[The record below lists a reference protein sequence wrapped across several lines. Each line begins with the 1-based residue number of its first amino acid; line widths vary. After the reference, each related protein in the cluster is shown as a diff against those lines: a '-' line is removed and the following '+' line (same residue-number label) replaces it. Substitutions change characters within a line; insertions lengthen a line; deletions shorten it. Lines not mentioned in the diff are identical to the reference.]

1 MVNLDGSYLEG
12 GGQIV
17 RTALALSTILQK
29 SFEVKDIRKGRPQPG
44 LKNQHLFCIKALE
57 KLCNAQTEGAELG
70 STYLKY
76 LPGKIK
82 PKTISIDIGTA
93 GSITLLLQSLLI
105 PSIFS
110 PSKVRLKITGGTDTK
125 WSPQFDYFN
134 NIIIP
139 QLRRY
144 ADIEASLE
152 KRGYYPKGQGKVDIK
167 IKPKFKDI
175 KLSNESEHGLEMSE
189 KRSFSENTPKSSIS
203 DEAKLFQKEAPQIN
217 LTEQHKIV
225 QLKGISH
232 ASSDLQKANVAE
244 RQASSAKLHLS
255 KLNYPTDIQTQYQDT
270 LSTGSGITLWAIFSK
285 DPDEIDFLNPI
296 RLGVDSLGERGKR
309 AEDVG
314 KEAAEQL
321 LKEIYSRAPV
331 DKHLADNLT
340 PFLALT
346 GGKIKVSEIT
356 NHTLTNIYACEQFL
370 GNIFKVDKEN
380 NVIETKAF

>member
-1 MVNLDGSYLEG
+1 MVSLDGNHGEG
-12 GGQIV
+12 GGQII
-17 RTALALSTILQK
+17 RTALALSTIKQK
-29 SFEVKDIRKGRPQPG
+29 AFEISGIRKGRPQPG

-57 KLCNAQTEGAELG
+57 KLCNAQTEGAEPG
-70 STYLKY
+70 SQYLKY

-110 PSKVRLKITGGTDTK
+110 PSKLRLKITGGTDTK

-144 ADIEASLE
+144 ADIECSLE
-152 KRGYYPKGQGKVDIK
+152 KRGYYPKGQGNVDIK
-167 IKPKFKDI
+167 IKSKFKDI
-175 KLSNESEHGLEMSE
+175 K
-189 KRSFSENTPKSSIS
+189 
-203 DEAKLFQKEAPQIN
+203 EAPQIK
-217 LTEQHKIV
+217 LTEQYQIV

-232 ASSDLQKANVAE
+232 ASVDLQKANVAE

-255 KLNYPTDIQTQYQDT
+255 KLNCHIDIQTQYQDT
-270 LSTGSGITLWAIFSK
+270 ASTGSGITLWAIFSK
-285 DPDEIDFLNPI
+285 DPDEIDIFNPI
-296 RLGVDSLGERGKR
+296 RVGADSLGERGKR

-314 KEAAEQL
+314 REAAEQL
-321 LKEIYSRAPV
+321 IKEIYSRAPV
-331 DKHLADNLT
+331 DKHLADNLI

-346 GGKIKVSEIT
+346 GSKIKTSEIT
-356 NHTLTNIYACEQFL
+356 NHTLTNIYTCEQFL
-370 GNIFKVDKEN
+370 GSIFKIDKKN
-380 NVIETKAF
+380 NIIESKAF

>member
-1 MVNLDGSYLEG
+1 MIKLDGSYLEG

-29 SFEVKDIRKGRPQPG
+29 PFEVKNIRKGRQKPG
-44 LKNQHLFCIKALE
+44 LKNQHLFCIKSLE
-57 KLCNAQTEGAELG
+57 KLCNAKTEGAELG

-76 LPGKIK
+76 EPGKIK
-82 PKTISIDIGTA
+82 AKTISVDIGTA

-105 PSIFS
+105 PSILADS
-110 PSKVRLKITGGTDTK
+110 QVRLKIIGGTDTK

-144 ADIEASLE
+144 ADIEASLV
-152 KRGYYPKGQGKVDIK
+152 KRGYYPKGQGKVEIK
-167 IKPKFKDI
+167 ISPKF
-175 KLSNESEHGLEMSE
+175 NLE
-189 KRSFSENTPKSSIS
+189 NI
-203 DEAKLFQKEAPQIN
+203 KEAPKIN
-217 LTEQHKIV
+217 LIEQHKII

-232 ASSDLQKANVAE
+232 ASLDLQKARVAE
-244 RQASSAKLHLS
+244 RQAKAAKLF
-255 KLNYPTDIQTQYQDT
+255 LNNINCPIDIQAQYQDT

-296 RLGVDSLGERGKR
+296 RLGSDSLGERGKR

-321 LKEIYSRAPV
+321 LKEIETKAPV
-331 DKHLADNLT
+331 DKHLADNLI

-370 GNIFKVDKEN
+370 GKIFKVNKGNDIVEA
-380 NVIETKAF
+380 KAF